1 MSTEL
6 VEVVRSGF
14 RECVH
19 RGSVV
24 IVRPDGVLRH
34 VRGDGRHVI
43 LPRSSSKPFQVLGG
57 LRCGLDLPDDVDV
70 ALAAGSHNG
79 EPEQVARVRAILA
92 KHGLSE
98 DDLLCPP
105 DLPIHP
111 ASADAVLA
119 TGGKAERVTMNCSGK
134 HAAMLATC
142 VQRGW
147 STSDYLDPSHP
158 LQVTIRDTTAE
169 LGEEAVTVTAVDGCG
184 APQFGMSLRAMAR
197 AFGRL
202 AQAAE
207 GTHEHRVAAAMRAH
221 PYFVAG
227 TGREDTLLME
237 AVPGL
242 LSKAGAEGVYGA
254 ALPDGTAIA
263 LKIDDGHHRA
273 RLPVM
278 VGALRFL
285 GVDTPGLAELAE
297 ETIKGGGRPVGSA
310 RLLPGVF

>member
-1 MSTEL
+1 M

-14 RECVH
+14 REGVH

-34 VRGDGRHVI
+34 VRGNGRQVV
-43 LPRSSSKPFQVLGG
+43 LPRSSNKPFQILGM
-57 LRCGLDLPDDVDV
+57 LRCGLDLPDDVDL
-70 ALAAGSHNG
+70 ALGCGSHNG

-98 DDLLCPP
+98 ADLRCPP
-105 DLPIHP
+105 DLPVHE
-111 ASADAVLA
+111 ATADAILA
-119 TGGKAERVTMNCSGK
+119 AGGKAEPVTMNCSGK
-134 HAAMLATC
+134 HAAMLTTC

-147 STSDYLDPSHP
+147 NTANYTDPSHP
-158 LQVTIRDTTAE
+158 LQVTIRDTMAD
-169 LGEEAVTVTAVDGCG
+169 LGEEPITVTTVDGCG
-184 APQFGMSLRAMAR
+184 APMFGLSLVGLAR
-197 AFGRL
+197 AFGKL
-202 AQAAE
+202 VQ
-207 GTHEHRVAAAMRAH
+207 GSDGSHERRIADAMRAN
-221 PYFVAG
+221 PFMVAG
-227 TGREDTLLME
+227 TGREDTRLMN

-263 LKIDDGHHRA
+263 IKIDDGHQRA

-278 VGALRFL
+278 AGALRFL
-285 GVDTPGLAELAE
+285 GAGTPELAELAE
-297 ETIKGGGRPVGSA
+297 EPILGGGRPVGSA